1 MKTKRIPT
9 QNELRAFV
17 KENDLNMFETFNAQ
31 RDDIEQ
37 TYLDVDTYIED
48 NREDLVEQWQRE
60 TPATLQER
68 YDRAVS
74 LYNENEIQWRKAM
87 DESNWP
93 LIFSTKMRTL
103 NLVGYQIKLSQLLF
117 NV

>member
-1 MKTKRIPT
+1 MKTTLIPT
-9 QNELRAFV
+9 EKELREFV
-17 KENDLNMFETFNAQ
+17 KDNDLNLYEYFNAQ
-31 RDDIEQ
+31 CDDVEQ
-37 TYLDVDTYIED
+37 IYLDVDTYIDE
-48 NREDLVEQWQRE
+48 NRDELIEKWQRE

-87 DESNWP
+87 DERNWT

-103 NLVGYQIKLSQLLF
+103 NLVGYQIKLSQQM
-117 NV
+117 NG